1 VIVVVRQRL
10 EGDQQ
15 PEQLQVT
22 AIREDPEECS
32 TVEERALV
40 GQRLERLLSMDRV

>member
-15 PEQLQVT
+15 PEQLNVT
-22 AIREDPEECS
+22 AVREDPEERGS
-32 TVEERALV
+32 IEERALV